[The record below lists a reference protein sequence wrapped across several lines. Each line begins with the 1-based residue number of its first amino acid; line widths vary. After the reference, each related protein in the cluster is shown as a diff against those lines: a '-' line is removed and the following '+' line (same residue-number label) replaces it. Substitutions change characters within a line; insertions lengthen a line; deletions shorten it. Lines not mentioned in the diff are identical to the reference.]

1 MTVLRKLRQNDPR
14 RIQPVMESHG
24 TQEINLKNNRSP
36 RSPNI
41 VLTPIILT
49 IVVWWVLLPSLGSS
63 QEVSPVVIPE
73 KIQTIMATRCL
84 DCHEGDSAEGGV
96 RFDNFASLKL
106 AAKLDLLN
114 RSQDQIFFGLM
125 PPVDAE
131 QPDRAERDLLAGW
144 LRRELRSRK
153 ASTLD
158 EKLRQPS
165 FGNYVDHEQLFN
177 GSITDKAFTP
187 ARRWLVSPQIFHERV
202 NAVFKLAGNARQRS
216 FYGVTNPIVLPEH
229 SGVHY
234 YDTTALDGGHL
245 LVMLNNAQW
254 IADKQLLAATHQGAD
269 RNSIKFENEKDRWY
283 PPSSPEAFVKIATH
297 LSTPTDE
304 QLTTAIHGQF
314 DCVLQ
319 RDATPEELDKYLPL
333 FRSAIE
339 LAGNKDGLRQ
349 MLVSVLLQ
357 SEFLYRQ
364 EFGAGEQDAH
374 GRQKLSPR
382 EASYAI
388 AYAVSDRVP
397 DEELAQAASAGRLIT
412 KDDYHREV
420 TRLLNDKKTFYDE
433 IDPTLNGIHL
443 RSHKVTHPKIT
454 RFFREFFGYP
464 ASVKLFKDVMRS
476 GGFFDNAARGYTGT
490 AGAVT
495 NEADRI
501 VDYILTQ
508 DKDVFEQLLTT
519 DLNFVLHTKSNAQ
532 GQKIV
537 DGWRQ
542 AYAGLK
548 DTDWADNPEQ
558 VLLKNFQ
565 QHKDLFALIRITD
578 LEEKHR
584 KNHVR
589 DFGRYM
595 LFFEYTFGKGRTPI
609 TFPWF
614 FHGGQ
619 KFRYSEIYNL
629 PPLAGAG
636 PLHYQGRW
644 SRGEYGNDETWD
656 YPIVQPFKI
665 PNRKGLLTHPAW
677 LLAHS
682 QNTET
687 DPVRR
692 GRWIQEKLL
701 AGRVP
706 DVPITVDAQIPED
719 HHRTLRERLDP
730 VTAKQECWKCHQFMN
745 PLGLTFE
752 VFDDFG
758 RYRTR
763 ESLEH
768 PDNILQSTTKR
779 NTANVYKTKPVNAT
793 GHLSGTGDPSLDGDV
808 TDAFE
813 LIDRLVQSKRV
824 RQSIVR
830 HAFRYFMGRNEMLS
844 DSQTLIDAD
853 NAYVNSG
860 GSFQAVVVSL
870 LTSDSFM
877 YRKDGF

>member
-1 MTVLRKLRQNDPR
+1 
-14 RIQPVMESHG
+14 
-24 TQEINLKNNRSP
+24 
-36 RSPNI
+36 
-41 VLTPIILT
+41 
-49 IVVWWVLLPSLGSS
+49 
-63 QEVSPVVIPE
+63 
-73 KIQTIMATRCL
+73 
-84 DCHEGDSAEGGV
+84 
-96 RFDNFASLKL
+96 
-106 AAKLDLLN
+106 
-114 RSQDQIFFGLM
+114 
-125 PPVDAE
+125 
-131 QPDRAERDLLAGW
+131 
-144 LRRELRSRK
+144 
-153 ASTLD
+153 
-158 EKLRQPS
+158 
-165 FGNYVDHEQLFN
+165 
-177 GSITDKAFTP
+177 
-187 ARRWLVSPQIFHERV
+187 
-202 NAVFKLAGNARQRS
+202 NA
-216 FYGVTNPIVLPEH
+216 
-229 SGVHY
+229 
-234 YDTTALDGGHL
+234 
-245 LVMLNNAQW
+245 
-254 IADKQLLAATHQGAD
+254 
-269 RNSIKFENEKDRWY
+269 KDRWY
-283 PPSSPEAFVKIATH
+283 PPTSSKTFVIIAKH

-304 QLTTAIHGQF
+304 QLIAAIHGQF

-319 RDATPEELDKYLPL
+319 RKATQAELDKFLSL
-333 FRSAIE
+333 FRSAIK
-339 LAGNKDGLRQ
+339 LAGNEDGLRQ

-364 EFGAGEQDAH
+364 EFGTGDPDAH
-374 GRQKLSPR
+374 GRRKLSPR

-388 AYAVSDRVP
+388 AYAVSDCVP
-397 DEELAQAASAGRLIT
+397 DEELVKAASEGRLLT
-412 KDDYHREV
+412 KDDYRREV
-420 TRLLNDKKTFYDE
+420 TRLLNETSSFYDE

-443 RSHKVTHPKIT
+443 RSHQVTHPKIS

-501 VDYILTQ
+501 VDYILTR
-508 DKDVFEQLLTT
+508 DRDVFVQLLTT
-519 DLNFVLHTKSNAQ
+519 DLNFVLHTKSNEQ

-537 DGWRQ
+537 DGWRR
-542 AYAGLK
+542 AYEGLK
-548 DTDWADNPEQ
+548 GTDWRDNAEQ
-558 VLLKNFQ
+558 ALLDSFEK
-565 QHKDLFALIRITD
+565 HRDLFALIKITN
-578 LEEKHR
+578 LEEKRR
-584 KNHVR
+584 KNHIR

-595 LFFEYTFGKGRTPI
+595 LFFEHTFGKGRTPI

-636 PLHYQGRW
+636 PLHYQGRR
-644 SRGEYGNDETWD
+644 SRGEYGNNETWD

-692 GRWIQEKLL
+692 GRWIREKLL

-719 HHRTLRERLDP
+719 HHRTLRERLDS
-730 VTAKQECWKCHQFMN
+730 VTGKQECWKCHQYMN

-768 PDNILQSTTKR
+768 PDNIIHAATRK
-779 NTANVYKTKPVNAT
+779 NTANVYKSKPVNAT
-793 GHLSGTGDPSLDGDV
+793 GHLRGTDDPSLDGDIAN
-808 TDAFE
+808 AFD
-813 LIDRLVQSKRV
+813 LIDRLAQSKRV
-824 RQSIVR
+824 RQSIIR

-844 DSQTLIDAD
+844 DSQTLIDTD

-860 GSFQAVVVSL
+860 GSFRAVVVTL

-877 YRKDGF
+877 YRKDGS

>member
-1 MTVLRKLRQNDPR
+1 M
-14 RIQPVMESHG
+14 
-24 TQEINLKNNRSP
+24 
-36 RSPNI
+36 
-41 VLTPIILT
+41 LT
-49 IVVWWVLLPSLGSS
+49 IVVCLVMLPSLHSE
-63 QEVSPVVIPE
+63 QEVAPLVIPE
-73 KIQTIMATRCL
+73 TIQEIMKSRCM
-84 DCHEGDSAEGGV
+84 DCHDGDSAEGSV

-106 AAKLDLLN
+106 DAKLDLLN

-229 SGVHY
+229 SGVRY

>member
-1 MTVLRKLRQNDPR
+1 MK
-14 RIQPVMESHG
+14 SSG
-24 TQEINLKNNRSP
+24 TQEINLRNNRSP
-36 RSPNI
+36 NFPKI
-41 VLTPIILT
+41 VLAPIMLT
-49 IVVWWVLLPSLGSS
+49 SVVCLVLLPSLGWT
-63 QEVSPVVIPE
+63 QEVSPLVIPE
-73 KIQTIMATRCL
+73 KIQAIVTSHCM
-84 DCHEGDSAEGGV
+84 DCHEGDSAEGSV

-106 AAKLDLLN
+106 NAKLDLLN

-125 PPVDAE
+125 PPEDAE
-131 QPDRAERDLLAGW
+131 QPAREERDLLSGW
-144 LRRELRSRK
+144 LRRELRSRN

-165 FGNYVDHEQLFN
+165 FGNYVDHEKLFD

-202 NAVFKLAGNARQRS
+202 NAVFKLTGNARQRS

-229 SGVHY
+229 SGVRY

-254 IADKQLLAATHQGAD
+254 IADKQVFAATHQGAE
-269 RNSIKFENEKDRWY
+269 RSSIKFANEKDRWY
-283 PPSSPEAFVKIATH
+283 PPSSPKAFVKIATH
-297 LSTPTDE
+297 LSTPTDV
-304 QLTTAIHGQF
+304 QLMAAIQGQF

-319 RDATPEELDKYLPL
+319 RDSTPEELDKYLLL
-333 FRSAIE
+333 FRAAIK
-339 LAGNKDGLRQ
+339 LAGNADGLRQ
-349 MLVSVLLQ
+349 MLVTVLLQ

-374 GRQKLSPR
+374 GRQKLSPH

-397 DEELAQAASAGRLIT
+397 DAELVKAVSADRLIT
-412 KDDYHREV
+412 KDDYLREI
-420 TRLLNDKKTFYDE
+420 TRLLNDKRTFYDE

-490 AGAVT
+490 AGSVT
-495 NEADRI
+495 NEADRV

-519 DLNFVLHTKSNAQ
+519 DLNFVLHTKNNEQ
-532 GQKIV
+532 GQNIV
-537 DGWRQ
+537 DNWRL
-542 AYAGLK
+542 AYEGLK
-548 DTDWADNPEQ
+548 DTDWGDNTEQ
-558 VLLKNFQ
+558 ALLDNFEK
-565 QHKDLFALIRITD
+565 HKDLFALIKITD

-595 LFFEYTFGKGRTPI
+595 LFFEHTFGKDRNPV

-619 KFRYSEIYNL
+619 KFRYSEIYSL

-644 SRGEYGNDETWD
+644 SRGEYGNKETWD

-665 PNRKGLLTHPAW
+665 LHRKGLLTHPAW

-719 HHRTLRERLDP
+719 HHRTLRERLDS
-730 VTAKQECWKCHQFMN
+730 VTGKQECWKCHQYMN

-768 PDNILQSTTKR
+768 PDNIIQSTTKQ
-779 NTANVYKTKPVNAT
+779 NTANVYKTKPINAT
-793 GHLSGTGDPSLDGDV
+793 GHLSGTGDPALDGDV
-808 TDAFE
+808 VDAFD
-813 LIDRLVQSKRV
+813 LIDRLAQSTRV

-877 YRKDGF
+877 YRKDDS

>member
-229 SGVHY
+229 SGVRY

-687 DPVRR
+687 APVRR

-779 NTANVYKTKPVNAT
+779 NTANV
-793 GHLSGTGDPSLDGDV
+793 
-808 TDAFE
+808 
-813 LIDRLVQSKRV
+813 
-824 RQSIVR
+824 
-830 HAFRYFMGRNEMLS
+830 
-844 DSQTLIDAD
+844 
-853 NAYVNSG
+853 
-860 GSFQAVVVSL
+860 
-870 LTSDSFM
+870 
-877 YRKDGF
+877 

>member
-1 MTVLRKLRQNDPR
+1 MK
-14 RIQPVMESHG
+14 SSG
-24 TQEINLKNNRSP
+24 TQEINLRNNRSP
-36 RSPNI
+36 NFPKI
-41 VLTPIILT
+41 VLAPIMLT
-49 IVVWWVLLPSLGSS
+49 SVVCLVLLPSLGWT
-63 QEVSPVVIPE
+63 QEVSPLVIPE
-73 KIQTIMATRCL
+73 KIQAIVTSHCM
-84 DCHEGDSAEGGV
+84 DCHEGDSAEGSV

-106 AAKLDLLN
+106 NAKLDLLN

-125 PPVDAE
+125 PPEDAE
-131 QPDRAERDLLAGW
+131 QPAREERDLLSGW
-144 LRRELRSRK
+144 LRRELRSRN

-165 FGNYVDHEQLFN
+165 FGNYVDHEKLFD
-177 GSITDKAFTP
+177 GSITAKAFTP

-202 NAVFKLAGNARQRS
+202 NAVFKLTGNARQRS

-229 SGVHY
+229 SGVRY

-254 IADKQLLAATHQGAD
+254 IADKQVFAATHQGAE
-269 RNSIKFENEKDRWY
+269 RSSIKFANEKDRWY
-283 PPSSPEAFVKIATH
+283 PPSSPKAFVKIATH
-297 LSTPTDE
+297 LSTPTDV
-304 QLTTAIHGQF
+304 QLMAAIQGQF

-319 RDATPEELDKYLPL
+319 RDSTPEELDKYLLL
-333 FRSAIE
+333 FRAAIK
-339 LAGNKDGLRQ
+339 LAGNADGLRQ
-349 MLVSVLLQ
+349 MLVTVLLQ

-374 GRQKLSPR
+374 GRQKLSPH

-397 DEELAQAASAGRLIT
+397 DAELVKAVSADRLIT
-412 KDDYHREV
+412 KDDYLREI
-420 TRLLNDKKTFYDE
+420 TRLLNDKRTFYDE

-490 AGAVT
+490 AGSVT
-495 NEADRI
+495 NEADRV

-519 DLNFVLHTKSNAQ
+519 DLNFVLHTKNNEQ
-532 GQKIV
+532 GQNIV
-537 DGWRQ
+537 DNWRL
-542 AYAGLK
+542 AYEGLK
-548 DTDWADNPEQ
+548 DTDWGDNTEQ
-558 VLLKNFQ
+558 ALLDNFEK
-565 QHKDLFALIRITD
+565 HKDLFALIKITD

-595 LFFEYTFGKGRTPI
+595 LFFEHTFGKGRNPV

-619 KFRYSEIYNL
+619 KFRYSEIYSL

-644 SRGEYGNDETWD
+644 SRGEYGNKETWD

-665 PNRKGLLTHPAW
+665 LHRKGLLTHPAW

-719 HHRTLRERLDP
+719 HHRTLRERLDF
-730 VTAKQECWKCHQFMN
+730 VTGKQECWKCHQYMN

-768 PDNILQSTTKR
+768 PDNIIQSTTKQ
-779 NTANVYKTKPVNAT
+779 NTANVYKTKPINAT
-793 GHLSGTGDPSLDGDV
+793 GHLSGTGDPALDGDV
-808 TDAFE
+808 VDAFD
-813 LIDRLVQSKRV
+813 LIDRLAQSTRV

-877 YRKDGF
+877 YRKDDS

>member
-1 MTVLRKLRQNDPR
+1 MK
-14 RIQPVMESHG
+14 SHG
-24 TQEINLKNNRSP
+24 TQEIKLRSSRSP
-36 RSPNI
+36 GSLKL
-41 VLTPIILT
+41 VLAQIMPFIGVCL
-49 IVVWWVLLPSLGSS
+49 VSLPSLGWT
-63 QEVSPVVIPE
+63 QEASPLVIPE
-73 KIQTIMATRCL
+73 NIQAIVTSRCM
-84 DCHEGDSAEGGV
+84 DCHSGESAEGSV
-96 RFDNFASLKL
+96 RFDNFARLKL
-106 AAKLDLLN
+106 DAKLELLN

-125 PPVDAE
+125 PPDDAE
-131 QPDRAERDLLAGW
+131 QPGPKERDLLAGW
-144 LRRELRSRK
+144 LRRELRSRN
-153 ASTLD
+153 ASKLD
-158 EKLRQPS
+158 DKLRHPA
-165 FGNYVDHEQLFN
+165 FGNYVDHEKLFD
-177 GSITDKAFTP
+177 GSIRDQPFTP
-187 ARRWLVSPQIFHERV
+187 ARRWLVSPPIFHERV
-202 NAVFKLAGNARQRS
+202 NAVFKLNGRARQRA

-229 SGVHY
+229 SGVRY

-254 IADKQLLAATHQGAD
+254 IADKQIFAATHQGAN
-269 RNSIKFENEKDRWY
+269 RRGIKFANANDRWY
-283 PPSSPEAFVKIATH
+283 PPTSPEAFVTLAKH

-304 QLTTAIHGQF
+304 QLIAAIHEQF

-319 RDATPEELDKYLPL
+319 RDATQVELNKFLPL
-333 FRSAIE
+333 FRSAIK

-364 EFGAGEQDAH
+364 EFGAGERDAH
-374 GRQKLSPR
+374 GRRMLSPR

-397 DEELAQAASAGRLIT
+397 DEVLVKAASEGRLLT
-412 KDDYHREV
+412 KDDYRREV
-420 TRLLNDKKTFYDE
+420 TRLLNDKSSFYDE
-433 IDPTLNGIHL
+433 VDPTLNGIHL

-490 AGAVT
+490 AGSVT
-495 NEADRI
+495 NEADRV
-501 VDYILTQ
+501 VDYILAR
-508 DKDVFEQLLTT
+508 DRDVFEQLLTT
-519 DLNFVLHTKSNAQ
+519 DLNFVLHTRSNEQ
-532 GQKIV
+532 GQKII
-537 DGWRQ
+537 DGWRR
-542 AYAGLK
+542 AYEGLK
-548 DTDWADNPEQ
+548 DTDWQGNTEQALLDNFE
-558 VLLKNFQ
+558 K
-565 QHKDLFALIRITD
+565 HKDLFAQIKITN
-578 LEEKHR
+578 LEEKRR
-584 KNHVR
+584 KVHIR

-595 LFFEYTFGKGRTPI
+595 LFFEHTFGKGRTPI

-619 KFRYSEIYNL
+619 KFRYSEIYSL

-644 SRGEYGNDETWD
+644 SRGEYGNKETWD

-665 PNRKGLLTHPAW
+665 PHRKGLLTHPAW

-692 GRWIQEKLL
+692 GRWIREKLL

-706 DVPITVDAQIPED
+706 DVPITVDAVIPED
-719 HHRTLRERLDP
+719 HHRTLRERLDS
-730 VTAKQECWKCHQFMN
+730 VTGKQECWKCHQHMN

-758 RYRTR
+758 RYRSR

-768 PDNILQSTTKR
+768 PDNIIQSATRK
-779 NTANVYKTKPVNAT
+779 NTANVYKTKPIDAT

-808 TDAFE
+808 VDAFD
-813 LIDRLVQSKRV
+813 LIDRLARSKRV
-824 RQSIVR
+824 RQSIIR

-844 DSQTLIDAD
+844 DSRTLIDAD
-853 NAYVNSG
+853 NAYVNG
-860 GSFQAVVVSL
+860 GGGFRAVVVSL

-877 YRKDGF
+877 YRKDGS

>member
-1 MTVLRKLRQNDPR
+1 
-14 RIQPVMESHG
+14 
-24 TQEINLKNNRSP
+24 
-36 RSPNI
+36 
-41 VLTPIILT
+41 
-49 IVVWWVLLPSLGSS
+49 
-63 QEVSPVVIPE
+63 
-73 KIQTIMATRCL
+73 
-84 DCHEGDSAEGGV
+84 
-96 RFDNFASLKL
+96 
-106 AAKLDLLN
+106 
-114 RSQDQIFFGLM
+114 
-125 PPVDAE
+125 
-131 QPDRAERDLLAGW
+131 
-144 LRRELRSRK
+144 
-153 ASTLD
+153 
-158 EKLRQPS
+158 
-165 FGNYVDHEQLFN
+165 
-177 GSITDKAFTP
+177 
-187 ARRWLVSPQIFHERV
+187 
-202 NAVFKLAGNARQRS
+202 
-216 FYGVTNPIVLPEH
+216 
-229 SGVHY
+229 
-234 YDTTALDGGHL
+234 
-245 LVMLNNAQW
+245 
-254 IADKQLLAATHQGAD
+254 
-269 RNSIKFENEKDRWY
+269 
-283 PPSSPEAFVKIATH
+283 
-297 LSTPTDE
+297 
-304 QLTTAIHGQF
+304 
-314 DCVLQ
+314 
-319 RDATPEELDKYLPL
+319 
-333 FRSAIE
+333 
-339 LAGNKDGLRQ
+339 
-349 MLVSVLLQ
+349 MLVTVLLQ

-374 GRQKLSPR
+374 GRQKLSPH

-397 DEELAQAASAGRLIT
+397 DAELVKAVSADRLIT
-412 KDDYHREV
+412 KDDYLREI
-420 TRLLNDKKTFYDE
+420 TRLLNDKRTFYDE

-490 AGAVT
+490 AGSVT
-495 NEADRI
+495 NEADRV

-519 DLNFVLHTKSNAQ
+519 DLNFVLHTKNNEQ
-532 GQKIV
+532 GQNIV
-537 DGWRQ
+537 DNWRL
-542 AYAGLK
+542 AYEGLK
-548 DTDWADNPEQ
+548 DTDWGDNTEQ
-558 VLLKNFQ
+558 ALLDNFEK
-565 QHKDLFALIRITD
+565 HKDLFALIKITD

-595 LFFEYTFGKGRTPI
+595 LFFEHTFGKDRNPV

-619 KFRYSEIYNL
+619 KFRYSEIYSL

-644 SRGEYGNDETWD
+644 SRGEYGNKETWD

-665 PNRKGLLTHPAW
+665 LHRKGLLTHPAW

-719 HHRTLRERLDP
+719 HHRTLRERLDS
-730 VTAKQECWKCHQFMN
+730 VTGKQECWKCHQYMN

-768 PDNILQSTTKR
+768 PDNIIQSTTKQ
-779 NTANVYKTKPVNAT
+779 NTANVYKTKPINAT
-793 GHLSGTGDPSLDGDV
+793 GHLSGTGDPALDGDV
-808 TDAFE
+808 VDAFD
-813 LIDRLVQSKRV
+813 LIDRLAQSTRV

-877 YRKDGF
+877 YRKDDS

>member
-1 MTVLRKLRQNDPR
+1 MRN
-14 RIQPVMESHG
+14 E
-24 TQEINLKNNRSP
+24 RSSK
-36 RSPNI
+36 SPNI
-41 VLTPIILT
+41 ALATITLT
-49 IVVWWVLLPSLGSS
+49 IVVCMVMLPSLHSE

-73 KIQTIMATRCL
+73 NIQAIIKSRCM
-84 DCHEGDSAEGGV
+84 DCHDGDSAEGKV

-106 AAKLDLLN
+106 NAKLDLLN

-125 PPVDAE
+125 PPKDAE
-131 QPDRAERDLLAGW
+131 QPAREQRDLLSEW
-144 LRRELRSRK
+144 LRSELRNHN

-158 EKLRQPS
+158 EKMRQPS

-177 GSITDKAFTP
+177 GSITEKAFSP

-202 NAVFKLAGNARQRS
+202 NAVFKLTGNARKRS

-229 SGVHY
+229 SGVRY

-245 LVMLNNAQW
+245 LVMLNNARW
-254 IADKQLLAATHQGAD
+254 IADKQVLAAMHQGAD
-269 RNSIKFENEKDRWY
+269 RNSIKFTNEKDRWF

-297 LSTPTDE
+297 QSTPTTV
-304 QLTTAIHGQF
+304 QLIAAIHGQF

-319 RDATPEELDKYLPL
+319 RDATQEELEKHLQL
-333 FRSAIE
+333 FRAAIK
-339 LAGNKDGLRQ
+339 LAGNEDGLRQ

-364 EFGAGEQDAH
+364 EFGAGEQDAQ

-397 DEELAQAASAGRLIT
+397 DEELVKSVSAGRLIT
-412 KDDYHREV
+412 KDDYRREV
-420 TRLLNDKKTFYDE
+420 TRLLNDKKAFYDE

-443 RSHKVTHPKIT
+443 RSHKVTHPKVT

-464 ASVKLFKDVMRS
+464 ASVKLFKDVVRS
-476 GGFFDNAARGYTGT
+476 GGFFDNSDRGYTGT
-490 AGAVT
+490 AGSVT
-495 NEADRI
+495 NEADRV

-519 DLNFVLHTKSNAQ
+519 ELNFVLHTRSNEQ
-532 GQKIV
+532 GQQIV
-537 DGWRQ
+537 DGWRR
-542 AYAGLK
+542 AYEGLK
-548 DTDWADNPEQ
+548 DTDWRDNTEQ
-558 VLLKNFQ
+558 ALLDNYD
-565 QHKDLFALIRITD
+565 QHKNLFAQIQIND

-584 KNHVR
+584 RNHIR

-595 LFFEYTFGKGRTPI
+595 LFFEHTFGKNLNPV

-619 KFRYSEIYNL
+619 KFRYSEIYSL

-636 PLHYQGRW
+636 PLHYRGRW
-644 SRGEYGNDETWD
+644 SRGEYGNKETWD

-665 PNRKGLLTHPAW
+665 PHRKGLLTHPAW

-719 HHRTLRERLDP
+719 HHRTLRERLDS
-730 VTAKQECWKCHQFMN
+730 VTSNQECWKCHQYMN

-752 VFDDFG
+752 IFDDFG

-763 ESLEH
+763 ENLEH
-768 PDNILQSTTKR
+768 PDNIIQPTTKT
-779 NTANVYKTKPVNAT
+779 NAGIVYKTKPVNAS
-793 GHLSGTGDPSLDGDV
+793 GHLSGTGDPALDGDV
-808 TDAFE
+808 VDAFE
-813 LIDRLVQSKRV
+813 LIDRLAKSKRV

-853 NAYVNSG
+853 NAYTNSG
-860 GSFQAVVVSL
+860 GSFQAVIVSL
-870 LTSDSFM
+870 ITSDSFM
-877 YRKDGF
+877 YRKDGS

>member
-1 MTVLRKLRQNDPR
+1 M
-14 RIQPVMESHG
+14 
-24 TQEINLKNNRSP
+24 RS
-36 RSPNI
+36 I
-41 VLTPIILT
+41 GVCLAT
-49 IVVWWVLLPSLGSS
+49 LPSLGWT
-63 QEVSPVVIPE
+63 QEMSPLVIPE
-73 KIQTIMATRCL
+73 NIQTIVTSRCM
-84 DCHEGDSAEGGV
+84 DCHSGDSAEGSV

-106 AAKLDLLN
+106 DAKLELLN
-114 RSQDQIFFGLM
+114 KSQDQIFFGLM
-125 PPVDAE
+125 PPKDAQ
-131 QPDRAERDLLAGW
+131 QPGPKERDLLAGW

-153 ASTLD
+153 ASKLD
-158 EKLRQPS
+158 DKLRHPV
-165 FGNYVDHEQLFN
+165 FGNYVDHEKLFD
-177 GSITDKAFTP
+177 GSTKDKPFTP
-187 ARRWLVSPQIFHERV
+187 ARRWLVSPQIFYERV
-202 NAVFKLAGNARQRS
+202 NAVFKLDGRVRQRT

-229 SGVHY
+229 SGVRY

-245 LVMLNNAQW
+245 LVMLNNARW
-254 IADKQLLAATHQGAD
+254 IADKQVFAATHRGAN
-269 RNSIKFENEKDRWY
+269 RREIKFANEKDRWY
-283 PPSSPEAFVKIATH
+283 PPTSPEAFVTIVKH
-297 LSTPTDE
+297 LATPTDK
-304 QLTTAIHGQF
+304 QLTAAIHGQF

-319 RDATPEELDKYLPL
+319 RDATQKELDKYLPL
-333 FRSAIE
+333 FRSAIK
-339 LAGNKDGLRQ
+339 LAGNEDGLRQ

-364 EFGAGEQDAH
+364 EFGAGKPDAH
-374 GRQKLSPR
+374 GRRKLSPR

-397 DEELAQAASAGRLIT
+397 DEELVKVASEGRLLT
-412 KDDYHREV
+412 KDDYRREV
-420 TRLLNDKKTFYDE
+420 IRLLDEKIAFFDE

-443 RSHKVTHPKIT
+443 RSHKVTHPKIV

-464 ASVKLFKDVMRS
+464 TSVKLFKDVMRS

-490 AGAVT
+490 AGSVT
-495 NEADRI
+495 NEADRL
-501 VDYILTQ
+501 VDYILAQ
-508 DKDVFEQLLTT
+508 DRDVFKQLLTT
-519 DLNFVLHTKSNAQ
+519 DLNFVLHTKSNEQ

-537 DGWRQ
+537 DGWRR
-542 AYAGLK
+542 AYEGLK
-548 DTDWADNPEQ
+548 DTDWRDNTEQ
-558 VLLKNFQ
+558 ALLDNFEK
-565 QHKDLFALIRITD
+565 HKDLFALIKVTD
-578 LEEKHR
+578 LEEKRR

-589 DFGRYM
+589 DFERHM
-595 LFFEYTFGKGRTPI
+595 LYFDHTFGKGRTPI

-644 SRGEYGNDETWD
+644 SRGKYGDKETWD

-665 PNRKGLLTHPAW
+665 PHRRGLLTHPAW

-692 GRWIQEKLL
+692 GRWIREKLL

-719 HHRTLRERLDP
+719 HNRTLRERLDS
-730 VTAKQECWKCHQFMN
+730 VTGKQECWKCHQYMN

-768 PDNILQSTTKR
+768 PDNIIQSATRK
-779 NTANVYKTKPVNAT
+779 NTANVYKTKPVNAS

-808 TDAFE
+808 VDAFD
-813 LIDRLVQSKRV
+813 LIDRLAQSKRV
-824 RQSIVR
+824 RQSIIR

-853 NAYVNSG
+853 NAYVKSG
-860 GSFQAVVVSL
+860 GSFRAVVVSL

-877 YRKDGF
+877 YRKDGS